1 MYFEIGT
8 DRELKDTENVKVTKY
23 KNNTV
28 DVTNI
33 KQRNKSLA
41 NIIKINKDEY
51 YNKKTGEVHKYKK
64 DNKRNIGGL
73 RSTMKKLQR
82 ILRNNFFGEENELFI
97 TLTTEEVVSSIEE
110 IKKAITKFFR
120 KLKRKYKYIEYVYVI
135 ELQEKR
141 NSWHIHTL
149 VKDLK
154 SKKLFIDARE
164 IIKMWNM
171 GKISCNVKRVEKGS
185 TEGVIRYMTKI
196 STKENI
202 PTGKQPY
209 GKSKGIL
216 EPEVIRQ
223 QYGEFKQENKDYRK
237 VYEETLLLRREKEGV
252 ILNSIKTEN
261 WQKVENKGEIENG
274 KKVHNIKRKCRTIRN
289 KYKNNEKNFRKS
301 KYKGITVHKN

>member
-33 KQRNKSLA
+33 KQQNKSLA
-41 NIIKINKDEY
+41 NIVKINKDEY

-64 DNKRNIGGL
+64 DSKRNIDGL
-73 RSTMKKLQR
+73 RSAMKRLQQ
-82 ILRNNFFGEENELFI
+82 ILRNNFFGKENELFI

-110 IKKAITKFFR
+110 IKKTITKFFR

-185 TEGVIRYMTKI
+185 AEGVIRYMTKI

-202 PTGKQPY
+202 PTGKQLY

-223 QYGEFKQENKDYRK
+223 QYGKFKQENRDYRK

-261 WQKVENKGEIENG
+261 WQKVKDKGKTENG
-274 KKVHNIKRKCRTIRN
+274 KNT
-289 KYKNNEKNFRKS
+289 
-301 KYKGITVHKN
+301 